1 MMQDSATF
9 NQVNKAFK
17 NFMLRD
23 VSFSIRKGYITGFI
37 GPNGAGKSTIIKLLL
52 NVLKPDSGEINVFD
66 QAYDDSSKAIKQRIG
81 FVFSDHH
88 LYQHLTI
95 DKMRKIISNFYVKW
109 DDDLFEVY
117 LKQFKLSLNDR
128 VGHLSKGMGMKL
140 SIAIALS
147 HHAELIV
154 LDEPTAALDPIS
166 RRDILQLLQE
176 VIQDEE
182 KAVFFS
188 THITT
193 DLEQIADY
201 ILFLWDGSIV
211 LDEEK
216 DAILE
221 RHVIV
226 RGPKEL
232 LDKDIRALFLQ
243 IKETSVGF
251 EALTTQAG
259 LVRRLMSDEVVME
272 QATLEDI
279 MVYTVGDL
287 Q

>member
-1 MMQDSATF
+1 MQDSATF
-9 NQVNKAFK
+9 NQVNKAFQ
-17 NFMLRD
+17 NFTLKD

-37 GPNGAGKSTIIKLLL
+37 GPNGAGKSTIIRLLL
-52 NVLKPDSGEINVFD
+52 NLLKPDSGTISVFD
-66 QAYDDSSKAIKQRIG
+66 QAYDDSNKAIKQRIG

-95 DKMRKIISNFYVKW
+95 DRMRKIISNFYVKW
-109 DDDLFEVY
+109 DDDLFEAY
-117 LKQFKLSLNDR
+117 LKQFKLSLNDK

-201 ILFLWDGSIV
+201 ILFLSNGSIV

-259 LVRRLMSDEVVME
+259 LVRRLMGDEVVME

-279 MVYTVGDL
+279 MVYTVGEL

>member
-17 NFMLRD
+17 NFTLRD
-23 VSFSIRKGYITGFI
+23 VSFSIRKGFITGFI
-37 GPNGAGKSTIIKLLL
+37 GPNGAGKSTVIRLLL
-52 NVLKPDSGEINVFD
+52 NLLKPDSGTINVFD
-66 QAYDDSSKAIKQRIG
+66 QAYDDSNKAIKQRIG
-81 FVFSDHH
+81 FVFSDHY

-95 DKMRKIISNFYVKW
+95 EKMRKIISNFYVNW
-109 DDDLFEVY
+109 DDDLFEAY
-117 LKQFKLSLNDR
+117 LKQFKLSLNDK

-243 IKETSVGF
+243 VKETSVGF

-259 LVRRLMSDEVVME
+259 LVRRLMGDEVVME

>member
-1 MMQDSATF
+1 MRDSATF
-9 NQVNKAFK
+9 NQVNKAFQ
-17 NFMLRD
+17 NFTLRD

-37 GPNGAGKSTIIKLLL
+37 GPNGAGKSTIIRLLL
-52 NVLKPDSGEINVFD
+52 NLLKPDSGTINVFD
-66 QAYDDSSKAIKQRIG
+66 QAYDDHSKAIKQRIG

-95 DKMRKIISNFYVKW
+95 EKMRKIISQFYVNW
-109 DDDLFEVY
+109 DDDLFETY
-117 LKQFKLSLNDR
+117 IKQFKLSQNDK

-226 RGPKEL
+226 RGAKEL

-243 IKETSVGF
+243 VKETSVGF

-259 LVRRLMSDEVVME
+259 LVRRLMGDEVVME